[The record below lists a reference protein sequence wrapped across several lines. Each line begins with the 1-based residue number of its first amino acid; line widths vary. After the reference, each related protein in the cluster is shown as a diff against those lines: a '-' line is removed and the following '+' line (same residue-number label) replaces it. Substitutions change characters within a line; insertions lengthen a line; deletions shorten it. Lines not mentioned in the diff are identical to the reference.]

1 MRKDPIL
8 WKFSLKLSSTSLVP
22 SSQGPESSALCSQIS
37 HVRQPLLFA
46 QNQHPPESHTGHLAV
61 HLPPQ
66 LVHHTSTVL
75 RTSSSRVKSSWAV
88 VSVGEGLGPAK
99 RISLGAPTP
108 CKKDQPMRK
117 VSLTITHT
125 SSPPFSTWS
134 SSFIE
139 SPSPSSKKPPFNIP
153 SSV

>member
-1 MRKDPIL
+1 M
-8 WKFSLKLSSTSLVP
+8 WKFSLKLSSTSIVP
-22 SSQGPESSALCSQIS
+22 STQDPESSALCSQIS
-37 HVRQPLLFA
+37 QVNQPLIFA

-75 RTSSSRVKSSWAV
+75 RTSSSRVKSSWSV
-88 VSVGEGLGPAK
+88 VSVGEGFGTDK

-108 CKKDQPMRK
+108 CKKDQPMPK
-117 VSLTITHT
+117 VSLAVTHT
-125 SSPPFSTWS
+125 SSPLFSTWS

-139 SPSPSSKKPPFNIP
+139 SHSPSKKPPFNIP
-153 SSV
+153 ASP